1 VNDRETRTRRL
12 HRVLAPKS
20 IALIGAKDSGRL
32 FMGTGAVL
40 QALERLGFEGEVHL
54 VNRGGVPVNGAPA
67 TRTLVE
73 AGARVDMAAV
83 LVPAAAIP
91 DVLPDI
97 AAAGAAGAT
106 LLASGLAESG
116 PAGAELQDHI
126 GAIARDADM
135 ELIGP
140 NCLGFLNLVERTGV
154 WFSGYPEHLH
164 TGAVAVLSQSGGV
177 GDAIMEA
184 SADLGIGLSHVIT
197 TGNEPTLAVSDVLE
211 YLLEQEGTRSVAIFA
226 EAIRKPDVLVRA
238 AARARELGKAIVM
251 LKAGSS
257 DLGARNA
264 VTHTGS
270 LAGNDA
276 VMEAALAQ
284 LGIIRV
290 ESLEQLLV
298 TAHLAASVG
307 PLGDGGVGVVSL
319 SGGGCSVI
327 ADAAEREGLD
337 LPEYSP
343 ATTEALKLLVGDFAT
358 VQNPFDVTAAAGD
371 TTFEDAL
378 SVVSKQENVAAIAV
392 LCNVPT
398 HLSGATPDVARLLRS
413 VAAGIR
419 ASSVPAVLIGQTA
432 AHGGAFGREVA
443 EQSGVDVVLP
453 GIGLATA
460 ALARVSWWSR
470 WLLAP
475 ATRLISQG
483 LLPSG
488 SSHGEA
494 LSEWDSR
501 LRLEASGVPLVTGI
515 LAGTP
520 AEALDAWRSI
530 GGPVALKG
538 VSAAVAHKSEIG
550 AVVLG
555 ADDEHAVLSGYEK
568 VEGAIRQ
575 VAGDADGVLVSP
587 MVSGG
592 VELVAGVTRDPVW
605 GPTLVVG
612 LGGVLVEVMR
622 DAATRVLPVDDSE
635 VRAMLESLRG
645 FPLLTGVRGR
655 AGVDLDGLV
664 RAVSNIAEAG
674 SAADV
679 VSLEVNPL
687 LARADGVIG
696 LDALVIT
703 AVSTRERAHT

>member
-1 VNDRETRTRRL
+1 M
-12 HRVLAPKS
+12 LAPRS

-32 FMGTGAVL
+32 FMGTGAVI
-40 QALERLGFEGEVHL
+40 QALKRLGFDGEIHL
-54 VNRGGVPVNGAPA
+54 VNRGGVPVNGVPA
-67 TRTLVE
+67 TRTLAE
-73 AGARVDMAAV
+73 TGAKVDMAAV

-97 AAAGAAGAT
+97 RAAGAAGAT

-116 PAGAELQDHI
+116 PAGAELQNHI
-126 GAIARDADM
+126 AAVARDADM

-154 WFSGYPEHLH
+154 WFSGYPEHLR

-184 SADLGIGLSHVIT
+184 AADLGIGLSHVIT
-197 TGNEPTLAVSDVLE
+197 TGNEPTLAVPDVLE
-211 YLLEQEGTRSVAIFA
+211 YLLEQKETRSVAIFA

-238 AARARELGKAIVM
+238 ASRARELGKAIVM

-276 VMEAALAQ
+276 VMDAALAQ
-284 LGIIRV
+284 LGLIRV
-290 ESLEQLLV
+290 ESLEELLV
-298 TAHLAASVG
+298 TAHLAATVG
-307 PLGDGGVGVVSL
+307 PLGAGGIGVVSL
-319 SGGGCSVI
+319 SGGGCSLI

-337 LPEYSP
+337 LPDYSP
-343 ATTEALKLLVGDFAT
+343 ETTGALRSLVGDFAT
-358 VQNPFDVTAAAGD
+358 AQNPFDVTAAAGD
-371 TTFEDAL
+371 STFEDVL
-378 SVVSKQENVAAIAV
+378 GVVSKQQDIAAIAV

-413 VAAGIR
+413 VAAGIL
-419 ASSVPAVLIGQTA
+419 SSEVPAVLVCQTTVHA
-432 AHGGAFGREVA
+432 GALGREIA
-443 EQSGVDVVLP
+443 ERSGVGVLLP
-453 GIGLATA
+453 GIELATA
-460 ALARVSWWSR
+460 ALARVSWWSN
-470 WLLAP
+470 WLIAP
-475 ATRLISQG
+475 ATRLLSDG

-488 SSHGEA
+488 SHDGDA

-515 LAGTP
+515 LAETP
-520 AEALDAWRSI
+520 DEALDAWRRI

-538 VSAAVAHKSEIG
+538 VSAAVSHKSEIG

-555 ADDEHAVLSGYEK
+555 AADEAAILAGYEQ
-568 VEGAIRQ
+568 VERAIRQ
-575 VAGDADGVLVSP
+575 VARAVDGVLVSP

-612 LGGVLVEVMR
+612 LGGVLVEVLH
-622 DAATRVLPVDDSE
+622 DAATRVLPVGAAE

-645 FPLLTGVRGR
+645 FPLLSGVRGR
-655 AGVDLDGLV
+655 AGVDLDELV
-664 RAVSNIAEAG
+664 RAVSSIAEAG

-687 LARADGVIG
+687 LARSDSVIG
-696 LDALVIT
+696 LDALVVA
-703 AVSTRERAHT
+703 AVSTREEANA